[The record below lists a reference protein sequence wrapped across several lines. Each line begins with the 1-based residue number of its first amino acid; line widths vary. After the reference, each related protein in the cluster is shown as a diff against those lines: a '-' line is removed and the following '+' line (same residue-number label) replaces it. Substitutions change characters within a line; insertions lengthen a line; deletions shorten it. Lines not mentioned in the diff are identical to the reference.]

1 MSNDSH
7 NASDAEDFDAEL
19 DDLIREYAAKLPRE
33 IGNIAK
39 LLTQAQEAGT
49 DEALEP
55 AKNLV
60 HRLKGTAGSYGF
72 QSISYELEQLEG
84 VIKEGTECGALQWF
98 RIVALVTS
106 LEALAENEAAKL
118 KR

>member
-1 MSNDSH
+1 MTSAGEHTQS
-7 NASDAEDFDAEL
+7 EDFDAEL
-19 DDLIREYAAKLPRE
+19 DQLISDYAAKLPRE

-39 LLTQAQEAGT
+39 LLNHAQEAGT

-72 QSISYELEQLEG
+72 QSISHELEQLEG
-84 VIKEGTECGALQWF
+84 VIKEGTECGVLQWF
-98 RIVALVTS
+98 RIAAIVTS
-106 LEALAENEAAKL
+106 LEALAEKEA
-118 KR
+118 KRRKN